1 MLNGKFYTGLTE
13 KMMNRGPNG
22 IDRQRTNFYVPEE
35 ENSPS
40 IHEYSPSRKLQ
51 GRRPSSR
58 ESSSRTS
65 SISHDSQNSFFDD
78 VNTRDLVRKQQA
90 SKIQFYDYDK
100 TYEAPSRTITPS
112 SVGRNLSRESPEA
125 DLSHRKLE
133 TLKSRIEF
141 YDYVDEGAPAKTS
154 TPKQHRDSAGQLP
167 LPRESEARPANKSRD
182 SNFVQD
188 TYYAPGEN
196 NSRTDGRTNGGAIN
210 HSTAEGQQYQQQ
222 QPQPPVTRRVP
233 IEIKRPIQEK
243 SRIPENGSTRVTS
256 VPVLKKQLS
265 TSVIDLSTLDLGDP
279 ELEELKKLKPPTKND
294 IHKKLATFQTE
305 VRVANH
311 SNSDNIYR
319 ANRSV
324 DSYDSPPP
332 RSQVR
337 RPAAAVVAEPPN
349 EARRNAHRHLQ
360 SSFSFGAAGASPQ
373 PSESTRRANSIRDTA
388 VCRVGV
394 GLPDL

>member
-1 MLNGKFYTGLTE
+1 M
-13 KMMNRGPNG
+13 
-22 IDRQRTNFYVPEE
+22 
-35 ENSPS
+35 
-40 IHEYSPSRKLQ
+40 
-51 GRRPSSR
+51 
-58 ESSSRTS
+58 
-65 SISHDSQNSFFDD
+65 
-78 VNTRDLVRKQQA
+78 RKQQA
-90 SKIQFYDYDK
+90 SKIQFYDK

-167 LPRESEARPANKSRD
+167 LSRESEARSANKSRD

-210 HSTAEGQQYQQQ
+210 HSTAEGQQQ

-243 SRIPENGSTRVTS
+243 SRIPENGPTRVTS

-337 RPAAAVVAEPPN
+337 RPTAAVVAEPPN